1 MASFRKNL
9 QGMLENH
16 NGNSNPNKEDKFT
29 GNPETERL
37 EDEQEESHG
46 EKEARFEDETIQ
58 EATEDQALL
67 QHGKRKKK
75 AGQKATWH
83 QRNC

>member
-1 MASFRKNL
+1 
-9 QGMLENH
+9 MLENL

-37 EDEQEESHG
+37 EDEQEESQR

-58 EATEDQALL
+58 EATEDKALL

-75 AGQKATWH
+75 AGKKATWH
-83 QRNC
+83 PQNC